1 MMIDDKRHANIK
13 SALRLKHLTLS
24 DIARSLDVTPGTV
37 SIVSRGFRRSRR
49 IESAIATALGFTP
62 EELWPDRYGRPR
74 GRRRQD
80 KEVVMPPT

>member
-1 MMIDDKRHANIK
+1 MIDDKRHASIK

-24 DIARSLDVTPGTV
+24 DIARSLDVSPGTV

-62 EELWPDRYGRPR
+62 EELWPDRYGRPNALS
-74 GRRRQD
+74 RRE
-80 KEVVMPPT
+80 KEIAMPHG